1 MRRTAVRDVRTPVLA
16 KLNLS
21 RVGALVFRCT
31 PDVNDGAAM
40 EQCRHILEDAANDEL
55 MSLARSFAA
64 VVETSEEEERAKR
77 TKLLRIVVIRLRV

>member
-40 EQCRHILEDAANDEL
+40 EQCRHILEDAANDE
-55 MSLARSFAA
+55 
-64 VVETSEEEERAKR
+64 
-77 TKLLRIVVIRLRV
+77 